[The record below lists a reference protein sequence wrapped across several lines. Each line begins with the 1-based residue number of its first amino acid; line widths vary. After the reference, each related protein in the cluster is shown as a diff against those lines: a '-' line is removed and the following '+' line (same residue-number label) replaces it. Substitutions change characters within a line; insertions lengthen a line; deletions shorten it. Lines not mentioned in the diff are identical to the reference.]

1 MTGSEP
7 IWRRQWRAFCRNR
20 RGLWSLA
27 VFMVLFV
34 VSLGA
39 ELVAND
45 KPILVRYQGE
55 LYWPVF
61 QVYPETA
68 FGGLFETEANY
79 RDPFVEELIDK
90 DGWMLWPPIRYSYDT
105 INYELT
111 QPAPAPPS
119 AENWLGTDDQGRDV
133 LARLIYGFRLSVLFG
148 LILTVAS
155 SAIGVV
161 VGALQG
167 YYGGWLDLAG
177 QRFLEI
183 WSSMPILYLII
194 VISSFVVPGFWTLLL
209 IMLLFSWM
217 TLVDL
222 VRAEFLRAR
231 NLDYVRAAQALGVR
245 TPVILFRH
253 MLPNAM
259 VATLTYLPFVLNASV
274 ILLTS
279 LDFIGFGLPPGSPS
293 LGELLGQGKA
303 NLHAPW
309 LGLSAFVTLALML
322 SLLVFVGEAVRDA
335 FDPRK
340 YHADSGSRP

>member
-1 MTGSEP
+1 MASGNP
-7 IWRRQWRAFCRNR
+7 IWRRQWRAFRRNR
-20 RGLWSLA
+20 RGFWSLGL
-27 VFMVLFV
+27 FLVLFV

-39 ELVAND
+39 EFVAND
-45 KPILVRYQGE
+45 KPVMVRYQGD
-55 LYWPVF
+55 LYFPVF
-61 QVYPETA
+61 KTYPETT

-79 RDPFVEELIDK
+79 RDPYVAELIED
-90 DGWMLWPPIRYSYDT
+90 DGWMLWPPIRYSHDT

-111 QPAPAPPS
+111 VPAPAPPS

-148 LILTVAS
+148 LILTVTS
-155 SAIGVV
+155 SLIGIV
-161 VGALQG
+161 VGAVQG
-167 YYGGWLDLAG
+167 YYGGWLDLGG
-177 QRFLEI
+177 QRFVEI

-194 VISSFVVPGFWTLLL
+194 VISSFVVPGFWTLLA

-222 VRAEFLRAR
+222 VRAEFLRCR
-231 NLDYVRAAQALGVR
+231 NLEYVRAAQAMGVR

-253 MLPNAM
+253 MLPNTM

-279 LDFIGFGLPPGSPS
+279 LDFIGFGLPPGAPS

-309 LGLSAFVTLALML
+309 LGLSAFVTLAVML
-322 SLLVFVGEAVRDA
+322 SLLVFAGEAVRDA

-340 YHADSGSRP
+340 YNDAAA

>member
-1 MTGSEP
+1 MGSGNP
-7 IWRRQWRAFCRNR
+7 IWRRQWRAFRRNR
-20 RGLWSLA
+20 RGFWSLGL
-27 VFMVLFV
+27 FLVLFV

-39 ELVAND
+39 EFVAND
-45 KPILVRYQGE
+45 RPIMVQYQGD
-55 LYWPVF
+55 LYFPVF
-61 QVYPETA
+61 KTYPETT

-79 RDPFVEELIDK
+79 RDPYVAELIED
-90 DGWMLWPPIRYSYDT
+90 DGWMLWPPIRYSHDT

-111 QPAPAPPS
+111 VPAPAPPS

-133 LARLIYGFRLSVLFG
+133 LARLIYGFRLTVTSS
-148 LILTVAS
+148 LIG
-155 SAIGVV
+155 IV
-161 VGALQG
+161 VGAVQG
-167 YYGGWLDLAG
+167 YYGGWLDLGG
-177 QRFLEI
+177 QRFVEI

-194 VISSFVVPGFWTLLL
+194 VISSFVVPGFWVLLA

-222 VRAEFLRAR
+222 VRAEFLRCR
-231 NLDYVRAAQALGVR
+231 NLEYVRAAQAMGVR

-309 LGLSAFVTLALML
+309 LGLSAFVTLAVML
-322 SLLVFVGEAVRDA
+322 SLLVFAGEAVRDA

-340 YHADSGSRP
+340 YNDAAA

>member
-1 MTGSEP
+1 MGSGNP
-7 IWRRQWRAFCRNR
+7 IWRRQWRAFRRNR
-20 RGLWSLA
+20 RGFWSLGL
-27 VFMVLFV
+27 FLVLFV

-39 ELVAND
+39 EFVAND
-45 KPILVRYQGE
+45 RPIMVQYQGD
-55 LYWPVF
+55 LYFPVF
-61 QVYPETA
+61 KTYPETT

-79 RDPFVEELIDK
+79 RDPYVAELIED
-90 DGWMLWPPIRYSYDT
+90 DGWMLWPPIRYSHDT

-111 QPAPAPPS
+111 VPAPAPPS
-119 AENWLGTDDQGRDV
+119 SENWLGTDDQGRDV

-148 LILTVAS
+148 LILTVTS
-155 SAIGVV
+155 SLIGIV
-161 VGALQG
+161 VGAVQG
-167 YYGGWLDLAG
+167 YYGGWLDLGG
-177 QRFLEI
+177 QRFVEI

-194 VISSFVVPGFWTLLL
+194 VISSFVVPGFWVLLA

-222 VRAEFLRAR
+222 VRAEFLRCR
-231 NLDYVRAAQALGVR
+231 NLEYVRAAQAMGVR

-309 LGLSAFVTLALML
+309 LGLSAFVTLAVML
-322 SLLVFVGEAVRDA
+322 SLLVFAGEAVRDA

-340 YHADSGSRP
+340 YNDAAA

>member
-1 MTGSEP
+1 MASGNP
-7 IWRRQWRAFCRNR
+7 IWRRQWRAFRRNR
-20 RGLWSLA
+20 RGFWSLGL
-27 VFMVLFV
+27 FLVLFV

-39 ELVAND
+39 EFVAND
-45 KPILVRYQGE
+45 KPVMVRYQGD
-55 LYWPVF
+55 LYFPVF
-61 QVYPETA
+61 QTYPETT

-79 RDPFVEELIDK
+79 RDPYVAELIED
-90 DGWMLWPPIRYSYDT
+90 DGWMLWPPIRYSHDT

-111 QPAPAPPS
+111 VPAPAPPS

-148 LILTVAS
+148 LILTVTS
-155 SAIGVV
+155 SLIGIV
-161 VGALQG
+161 VGAVQG
-167 YYGGWLDLAG
+167 YYGGWLDLGG
-177 QRFLEI
+177 QRFVEI

-194 VISSFVVPGFWTLLL
+194 VISSFVVPGFWTLLA

-222 VRAEFLRAR
+222 VRAEFLRCR
-231 NLDYVRAAQALGVR
+231 NLEYVRAAQAMGVR

-279 LDFIGFGLPPGSPS
+279 LDFIGFGLPPGAPS

-309 LGLSAFVTLALML
+309 LGLSAFVTLAVML
-322 SLLVFVGEAVRDA
+322 SLLVFAGEAVRDA

-340 YHADSGSRP
+340 YNDAAA

>member
-1 MTGSEP
+1 MGSGNP
-7 IWRRQWRAFCRNR
+7 IWRRQWRAFRRNR
-20 RGLWSLA
+20 RGFWSLGL
-27 VFMVLFV
+27 FLVLFV

-39 ELVAND
+39 EFVAND
-45 KPILVRYQGE
+45 RPIMVQYQGD
-55 LYWPVF
+55 LYFPVF
-61 QVYPETA
+61 KTYPETT

-79 RDPFVEELIDK
+79 RDPYVAELIED
-90 DGWMLWPPIRYSYDT
+90 DGWMLWPPIRYSHDT

-111 QPAPAPPS
+111 VPAPAPPS

-148 LILTVAS
+148 LILTVTS
-155 SAIGVV
+155 SLIGIV
-161 VGALQG
+161 VGAVQG
-167 YYGGWLDLAG
+167 YYGGWLDLGG
-177 QRFLEI
+177 QRFVEI

-194 VISSFVVPGFWTLLL
+194 VISSFVVPGFWVLLA

-222 VRAEFLRAR
+222 VRAEFLRCR
-231 NLDYVRAAQALGVR
+231 NLEYVRAAQAMGVR

-309 LGLSAFVTLALML
+309 LGLSAFVTLAVML
-322 SLLVFVGEAVRDA
+322 SLLVFAGEAVRDA

-340 YHADSGSRP
+340 YNDAAA

>member
-1 MTGSEP
+1 MGRGNP
-7 IWRRQWRAFCRNR
+7 IWRRQWRAFRRNR
-20 RGLWSLA
+20 RGFWSLGL
-27 VFMVLFV
+27 FLVLFV

-39 ELVAND
+39 EFVAND
-45 KPILVRYQGE
+45 RPVMVQYQGD
-55 LYWPVF
+55 LYFPVF
-61 QVYPETA
+61 KTYPETT

-79 RDPFVEELIDK
+79 RDPYVAELIEE
-90 DGWMLWPPIRYSYDT
+90 DGWMLWPPIRYSHDT

-111 QPAPAPPS
+111 VPAPAPPS

-148 LILTVAS
+148 LILTVTS
-155 SAIGVV
+155 SLIGIV
-161 VGALQG
+161 VGAVQG
-167 YYGGWLDLAG
+167 YYGGWLDLGG
-177 QRFLEI
+177 QRFVEI

-194 VISSFVVPGFWTLLL
+194 VISSFVVPGFWTLLA

-222 VRAEFLRAR
+222 VRAEFLRCR
-231 NLDYVRAAQALGVR
+231 NLEYVRAAQAMGVR

-279 LDFIGFGLPPGSPS
+279 PDFIGFGLPPGSPS

-309 LGLSAFVTLALML
+309 LGLSAFVTLAVML
-322 SLLVFVGEAVRDA
+322 SLLVFAGEAVRDA

-340 YHADSGSRP
+340 YNDAAA

>member
-1 MTGSEP
+1 MGSGNP
-7 IWRRQWRAFCRNR
+7 IWRRQWRAFRRNR
-20 RGLWSLA
+20 RGFWSLGL
-27 VFMVLFV
+27 FLVLFV

-39 ELVAND
+39 EFVAND
-45 KPILVRYQGE
+45 KPVMVRYQGD
-55 LYWPVF
+55 LYFPVF
-61 QVYPETA
+61 QTYPETT

-79 RDPFVEELIDK
+79 RDPYLAELIED
-90 DGWMLWPPIRYSYDT
+90 DGWMLWPPIRYSHDT

-111 QPAPAPPS
+111 VPAPAPPS

-148 LILTVAS
+148 LILTVTS
-155 SAIGVV
+155 SLIGIV
-161 VGALQG
+161 VGAVQG
-167 YYGGWLDLAG
+167 YYGGWLDLGG
-177 QRFLEI
+177 QRFVEI

-194 VISSFVVPGFWTLLL
+194 VISSFVVPGFWTLLA

-222 VRAEFLRAR
+222 VRAEFLRCR
-231 NLDYVRAAQALGVR
+231 NLEYVRAAQAMGVR

-279 LDFIGFGLPPGSPS
+279 LDFIGFGLPPGAPS

-309 LGLSAFVTLALML
+309 LGLSAFVTLAVML
-322 SLLVFVGEAVRDA
+322 SLLVFAGEAVRDA

-340 YHADSGSRP
+340 YNDAAA

>member
-1 MTGSEP
+1 MGSGNP
-7 IWRRQWRAFCRNR
+7 IWRRQWRAFRRNR
-20 RGLWSLA
+20 RGFWSLGL
-27 VFMVLFV
+27 FLVLFV

-39 ELVAND
+39 EFVAND
-45 KPILVRYQGE
+45 RPIMVQYQGD
-55 LYWPVF
+55 LYFPVF
-61 QVYPETA
+61 KTYPETT

-79 RDPFVEELIDK
+79 RDPYVAELIED
-90 DGWMLWPPIRYSYDT
+90 DGWMLWPPIRYSHDT

-111 QPAPAPPS
+111 VPAPAPPS

-148 LILTVAS
+148 LILTVTPS
-155 SAIGVV
+155 LIGIV
-161 VGALQG
+161 VGAVQG
-167 YYGGWLDLAG
+167 YYGGWLDLGG
-177 QRFLEI
+177 QRFVEI

-194 VISSFVVPGFWTLLL
+194 VISSFVVPGFWVLLA

-222 VRAEFLRAR
+222 VRAEFLRCR
-231 NLDYVRAAQALGVR
+231 NLEYVRAAQAMGVR

-309 LGLSAFVTLALML
+309 LGLSAFVTLAVML
-322 SLLVFVGEAVRDA
+322 SLLVFAGEAVRDA

-340 YHADSGSRP
+340 YNDAAA

>member
-1 MTGSEP
+1 MASGNP
-7 IWRRQWRAFCRNR
+7 IWRRQWRAFRRNR
-20 RGLWSLA
+20 RGFWSLGL
-27 VFMVLFV
+27 FLVLFV

-39 ELVAND
+39 EFVAND
-45 KPILVRYQGE
+45 RPIMVQYQGD
-55 LYWPVF
+55 LYFPVF
-61 QVYPETA
+61 KTYPETT

-79 RDPFVEELIDK
+79 RDPYVAELIED
-90 DGWMLWPPIRYSYDT
+90 DGWMLWPPIRYSHDT

-111 QPAPAPPS
+111 VPAPAPPS

-148 LILTVAS
+148 LILTVTS
-155 SAIGVV
+155 SLIGIV
-161 VGALQG
+161 VGAVQG
-167 YYGGWLDLAG
+167 YYGGWLDLGG
-177 QRFLEI
+177 QRFVEI

-194 VISSFVVPGFWTLLL
+194 VISSFVVPGFWVLLA

-222 VRAEFLRAR
+222 VRAEFLRCR
-231 NLDYVRAAQALGVR
+231 NLEYVRAAQAMGVR

-309 LGLSAFVTLALML
+309 LGLSAFVTLAVML
-322 SLLVFVGEAVRDA
+322 SLLVFAGEAVRDA

-340 YHADSGSRP
+340 YNDAAA

>member
-1 MTGSEP
+1 MGSGNP
-7 IWRRQWRAFCRNR
+7 IWRRQWRAFRRNR
-20 RGLWSLA
+20 RGFWSLGL
-27 VFMVLFV
+27 FLVLFV

-39 ELVAND
+39 EFVAND
-45 KPILVRYQGE
+45 KPVMVRYQGD
-55 LYWPVF
+55 LYFPVF
-61 QVYPETA
+61 QTYPETT

-79 RDPFVEELIDK
+79 RDPYVAELIED
-90 DGWMLWPPIRYSYDT
+90 DGWMLWPPIRYSHDT

-111 QPAPAPPS
+111 VPAPAPPS

-148 LILTVAS
+148 LILTVTS
-155 SAIGVV
+155 SLIGIV
-161 VGALQG
+161 VGAVQG
-167 YYGGWLDLAG
+167 YYGGWLDLGG
-177 QRFLEI
+177 QRFVEI

-194 VISSFVVPGFWTLLL
+194 VISSFVVPGFWVLLA

-222 VRAEFLRAR
+222 VRAEFLRCR
-231 NLDYVRAAQALGVR
+231 NLEYVRAAQAMGVR

-309 LGLSAFVTLALML
+309 LGLSAFVTLAVML
-322 SLLVFVGEAVRDA
+322 SLLVFAGEAVRDA

-340 YHADSGSRP
+340 YNDAAA

>member
-1 MTGSEP
+1 MGSGNP
-7 IWRRQWRAFCRNR
+7 IWRRQWRAFRRNR
-20 RGLWSLA
+20 RGFWSLGL
-27 VFMVLFV
+27 FLVLFV

-39 ELVAND
+39 EFVAND
-45 KPILVRYQGE
+45 RPIMVQYPGD
-55 LYWPVF
+55 LYFPVF
-61 QVYPETA
+61 KTYPETT

-79 RDPFVEELIDK
+79 RDPYVAELIED
-90 DGWMLWPPIRYSYDT
+90 DGWMLWPPIRYSHDT

-111 QPAPAPPS
+111 VPAPAPPS

-148 LILTVAS
+148 LILTVTS
-155 SAIGVV
+155 SLIGIV
-161 VGALQG
+161 VGAVQG
-167 YYGGWLDLAG
+167 YYGGWLDLGG
-177 QRFLEI
+177 QRFVEI

-194 VISSFVVPGFWTLLL
+194 VISSFVVPGFWVLLA

-222 VRAEFLRAR
+222 VRAEFLRCR
-231 NLDYVRAAQALGVR
+231 NLEYVRAAQAMGVR

-309 LGLSAFVTLALML
+309 LGLSAFVTLAVML
-322 SLLVFVGEAVRDA
+322 SLLVFAGEAVRDA

-340 YHADSGSRP
+340 YNDAAA

>member
-1 MTGSEP
+1 MGSGNP
-7 IWRRQWRAFCRNR
+7 IWRRQWRAFRRNR
-20 RGLWSLA
+20 RGLWSLG
-27 VFMVLFV
+27 VFLVLFV

-39 ELVAND
+39 EFVAND
-45 KPILVRYQGE
+45 KPIMVQYQGD
-55 LYWPVF
+55 LYFPVF
-61 QVYPETA
+61 KTYPETT

-79 RDPFVEELIDK
+79 RDPYVAELIQE
-90 DGWMLWPPIRYSYDT
+90 DGWMLWPPIRYSHDT

-111 QPAPAPPS
+111 VPAPAPPS

-148 LILTVAS
+148 LILTVTS
-155 SAIGVV
+155 SLIGIV
-161 VGALQG
+161 VGAVQG
-167 YYGGWLDLAG
+167 YYGGWLDLGG
-177 QRFLEI
+177 QRFVEI

-194 VISSFVVPGFWTLLL
+194 VISSFVVPGFWVLLA

-222 VRAEFLRAR
+222 VRAEFLRCR
-231 NLDYVRAAQALGVR
+231 NLEYVRAAQAMGVR

-309 LGLSAFVTLALML
+309 LGLSAFVTLAVML
-322 SLLVFVGEAVRDA
+322 SLLVFAGEAVRDA

-340 YHADSGSRP
+340 YNDAAA

>member
-1 MTGSEP
+1 MGSGNP
-7 IWRRQWRAFCRNR
+7 IWRRQWRAFRRNR
-20 RGLWSLA
+20 RGFWSLGL
-27 VFMVLFV
+27 FLVLFV

-39 ELVAND
+39 EFVAND
-45 KPILVRYQGE
+45 RPIMVQYQGD
-55 LYWPVF
+55 LYFPVF
-61 QVYPETA
+61 KTYPETT

-79 RDPFVEELIDK
+79 RDPYVAELIED
-90 DGWMLWPPIRYSYDT
+90 DGWMLWPPIRYSHDT

-111 QPAPAPPS
+111 VPAPAPPS

-148 LILTVAS
+148 LILTVTS
-155 SAIGVV
+155 SLIGIV
-161 VGALQG
+161 VGAVQG
-167 YYGGWLDLAG
+167 YYGGWLDLGG
-177 QRFLEI
+177 QRFVEI

-194 VISSFVVPGFWTLLL
+194 VISSFVVPGFWVLLA

-222 VRAEFLRAR
+222 VRAEFLRCR
-231 NLDYVRAAQALGVR
+231 NLEYVRAAQAIGVR
-245 TPVILFRH
+245 TPVILVRH

-309 LGLSAFVTLALML
+309 LGLSAFVTLAVML
-322 SLLVFVGEAVRDA
+322 SLLVFAGEAVRDA

-340 YHADSGSRP
+340 YNDAAA

>member
-1 MTGSEP
+1 MGSGNP
-7 IWRRQWRAFCRNR
+7 IWRRQWRAFRRNR
-20 RGLWSLA
+20 RGFWSLG
-27 VFMVLFV
+27 VFLVLFV

-39 ELVAND
+39 EFVAND
-45 KPILVRYQGE
+45 KPIMVQYQGD
-55 LYWPVF
+55 LYFPVF
-61 QVYPETA
+61 KTYPETT

-79 RDPFVEELIDK
+79 RDPYVAELIQE
-90 DGWMLWPPIRYSYDT
+90 DGWMLWPPIRYSHDT

-111 QPAPAPPS
+111 VPAPAPPS

-148 LILTVAS
+148 LILTVTS
-155 SAIGVV
+155 SLIGIV
-161 VGALQG
+161 VGAVQG
-167 YYGGWLDLAG
+167 YYGGWLDLSG
-177 QRFLEI
+177 PRFVEI

-194 VISSFVVPGFWTLLL
+194 VISSFVVPGFWVLLA

-222 VRAEFLRAR
+222 VRAEFLRCR
-231 NLDYVRAAQALGVR
+231 NLEYVRAAQAMGVR

-309 LGLSAFVTLALML
+309 LGLSAFVTLAVML
-322 SLLVFVGEAVRDA
+322 SLLVFAGEAVRDA

-340 YHADSGSRP
+340 YNDAAA

>member
-1 MTGSEP
+1 MGSGNP
-7 IWRRQWRAFCRNR
+7 IWRRQWRAFRRNR
-20 RGLWSLA
+20 RGFWSLG
-27 VFMVLFV
+27 VFLVLFV

-39 ELVAND
+39 EFVAND
-45 KPILVRYQGE
+45 KPIMVQYQGD
-55 LYWPVF
+55 LYFPVF
-61 QVYPETA
+61 KTYPETT

-79 RDPFVEELIDK
+79 RDPYVAELIED
-90 DGWMLWPPIRYSYDT
+90 DGWMLWPPIRYSHDT

-111 QPAPAPPS
+111 VPAPAPPS

-148 LILTVAS
+148 LILTVTS
-155 SAIGVV
+155 SLIGIV
-161 VGALQG
+161 VGAVQG
-167 YYGGWLDLAG
+167 YYGGWLDLGG
-177 QRFLEI
+177 QRFVEI
-183 WSSMPILYLII
+183 WSSTPILYLII
-194 VISSFVVPGFWTLLL
+194 VISSFVVPGFWVLLA

-222 VRAEFLRAR
+222 VRAEFLRCR
-231 NLDYVRAAQALGVR
+231 NLEYVRAAQAMGVR

-309 LGLSAFVTLALML
+309 LGLSAFVTLAVML
-322 SLLVFVGEAVRDA
+322 SLLVFAGEAVRDA

-340 YHADSGSRP
+340 YNDAAA

>member
-1 MTGSEP
+1 MGSGNP
-7 IWRRQWRAFCRNR
+7 IWRRQWRAFRRNR
-20 RGLWSLA
+20 RGFWSLG
-27 VFMVLFV
+27 VFLVLFV

-39 ELVAND
+39 EFVAND
-45 KPILVRYQGE
+45 KPIMVQYQGD
-55 LYWPVF
+55 LYFPVF
-61 QVYPETA
+61 KTYPETT

-79 RDPFVEELIDK
+79 RDPYVAELIQD
-90 DGWMLWPPIRYSYDT
+90 DGWMLWPPIRYSHDT

-111 QPAPAPPS
+111 VPAPAPPS

-148 LILTVAS
+148 LILTVTS
-155 SAIGVV
+155 SLIGIV
-161 VGALQG
+161 VGAVQG
-167 YYGGWLDLAG
+167 YYGGWLDLGG
-177 QRFLEI
+177 QRFVEI

-194 VISSFVVPGFWTLLL
+194 VISSFVVPGFWVLLA

-222 VRAEFLRAR
+222 VRAEFLRCR
-231 NLDYVRAAQALGVR
+231 NLEYVRAAQAMGVR

-309 LGLSAFVTLALML
+309 LGLSAFVTLAVML
-322 SLLVFVGEAVRDA
+322 SLLVFAGEAVRDA

-340 YHADSGSRP
+340 YNDAAA

>member
-1 MTGSEP
+1 MGSGNP
-7 IWRRQWRAFCRNR
+7 IWRRQWRAFRRNR
-20 RGLWSLA
+20 RGFWSLGL
-27 VFMVLFV
+27 FLVLFV

-39 ELVAND
+39 EFVAND
-45 KPILVRYQGE
+45 RPIMVQYQGD
-55 LYWPVF
+55 LYFPVF
-61 QVYPETA
+61 KTYPETT

-79 RDPFVEELIDK
+79 RDPYVAELIED
-90 DGWMLWPPIRYSYDT
+90 DGWMLWPPIRYSHDT

-111 QPAPAPPS
+111 VPAPAPPS

-148 LILTVAS
+148 LILTVTS
-155 SAIGVV
+155 SLIGIV
-161 VGALQG
+161 VGAVQG
-167 YYGGWLDLAG
+167 YYGGWLDLGG
-177 QRFLEI
+177 QRFVEI

-194 VISSFVVPGFWTLLL
+194 VISSFVVPGFWVLLA

-222 VRAEFLRAR
+222 VRAEFLRCR
-231 NLDYVRAAQALGVR
+231 NLEYVRAAQAMGVR

-309 LGLSAFVTLALML
+309 LGLSAFVTLAVML
-322 SLLVFVGEAVRDA
+322 SLLVFAGEAIRDA

-340 YHADSGSRP
+340 YNDAAA

>member
-1 MTGSEP
+1 MGSGNP
-7 IWRRQWRAFCRNR
+7 IWRRQWRAFRRNR
-20 RGLWSLA
+20 RGFWSLGL
-27 VFMVLFV
+27 FLVLFV

-39 ELVAND
+39 EFVAND
-45 KPILVRYQGE
+45 RPIMVQYQGD
-55 LYWPVF
+55 LYFPVF
-61 QVYPETA
+61 KTYPETT

-79 RDPFVEELIDK
+79 RDPYVAELIEE
-90 DGWMLWPPIRYSYDT
+90 DGWMLWPPIRYSHDT

-111 QPAPAPPS
+111 VPAPAPPS

-148 LILTVAS
+148 LILTVTS
-155 SAIGVV
+155 SLIGIV
-161 VGALQG
+161 VGAVQG
-167 YYGGWLDLAG
+167 YYGGWLDLGG
-177 QRFLEI
+177 QRFVEI

-194 VISSFVVPGFWTLLL
+194 VISSFVVPGFWTLLA

-222 VRAEFLRAR
+222 VRAEFLRCR
-231 NLDYVRAAQALGVR
+231 NLEYVRAAQAMGVR

-309 LGLSAFVTLALML
+309 LGLSAFVTLAVML
-322 SLLVFVGEAVRDA
+322 SLLVFAGEAVRDA

-340 YHADSGSRP
+340 YNDAAA

>member
-1 MTGSEP
+1 MMGTP
-7 IWRRQWRAFCRNR
+7 MWQRQWRAFRRNR
-20 RGLWSLA
+20 RGFWSLCL
-27 VFMVLFV
+27 FLVLFIG
-34 VSLGA
+34 SLGA
-39 ELVAND
+39 EFIAND
-45 KPILVRYQGE
+45 KPLIVQYQGD
-55 LYWPVF
+55 LYFPVF
-61 QVYPETA
+61 KTYPETT

-79 RDPFVEELIDK
+79 RDPFVADLIED
-90 DGWMLWPPIRYSYDT
+90 DGWMLWPPIRYSHDT

-111 QPAPAPPS
+111 VPAPAPPS

-148 LILTVAS
+148 LILTVTS
-155 SAIGVV
+155 SAIGIV
-161 VGALQG
+161 VGAVQG
-167 YYGGWLDLAG
+167 YYGGWLDLGG
-177 QRFLEI
+177 QRFVEV

-222 VRAEFLRAR
+222 VRAEFLRCR
-231 NLDYVRAAQALGVR
+231 NLEYVRAAQAMGVR

-309 LGLSAFVTLALML
+309 LGLSAFVTLAVML
-322 SLLVFVGEAVRDA
+322 SLLVFAGEAVRDA

-340 YHADSGSRP
+340 YNDAAV

>member
-1 MTGSEP
+1 MGSGNP
-7 IWRRQWRAFCRNR
+7 IWRRQWRAFRRNR
-20 RGLWSLA
+20 RGFWSLGL
-27 VFMVLFV
+27 FLVLFV

-39 ELVAND
+39 EFVAND
-45 KPILVRYQGE
+45 RPIMVQYQGD
-55 LYWPVF
+55 LYFPVF
-61 QVYPETA
+61 KTYPETT

-79 RDPFVEELIDK
+79 RDPYVAELIED
-90 DGWMLWPPIRYSYDT
+90 DGWMLWPPIRYSHDT

-111 QPAPAPPS
+111 VPAPAPPS

-148 LILTVAS
+148 LILTVTS
-155 SAIGVV
+155 SLIGIV
-161 VGALQG
+161 VGAVQG
-167 YYGGWLDLAG
+167 YYGGWLDLGG
-177 QRFLEI
+177 QRFVEI

-194 VISSFVVPGFWTLLL
+194 VISTFVVPGFWVLLA

-222 VRAEFLRAR
+222 VRAEFLRCR
-231 NLDYVRAAQALGVR
+231 NLEYVRAAQAMGVR

-309 LGLSAFVTLALML
+309 LGLSAFVTLAVML
-322 SLLVFVGEAVRDA
+322 SLLVFAGEAVRDA

-340 YHADSGSRP
+340 YNDAAA

>member
-1 MTGSEP
+1 MGSGNP
-7 IWRRQWRAFCRNR
+7 IWRRQWRAFRRNR
-20 RGLWSLA
+20 RGFWSLGL
-27 VFMVLFV
+27 FLVLFTL
-34 VSLGA
+34 SLGA
-39 ELVAND
+39 EFVAND
-45 KPILVRYQGE
+45 KPVMVHYQGD
-55 LYWPVF
+55 LYFPVF
-61 QVYPETA
+61 KTYSETT

-79 RDPFVEELIDK
+79 RDPYVAELIEE
-90 DGWMLWPPIRYSYDT
+90 DGWMLWPPIRYSHDT

-111 QPAPAPPS
+111 VPAPAPPS

-148 LILTVAS
+148 LILTVTS
-155 SAIGVV
+155 SLIGIA
-161 VGALQG
+161 VGAVQG
-167 YYGGWLDLAG
+167 YYGGWLDLGG
-177 QRFLEI
+177 QRFVEI

-194 VISSFVVPGFWTLLL
+194 VISSFVVPGFWTLLA

-222 VRAEFLRAR
+222 VRAEFLRCR
-231 NLDYVRAAQALGVR
+231 NLEYVRAAQAMGVR

-309 LGLSAFVTLALML
+309 LGLSAFVTLAVML
-322 SLLVFVGEAVRDA
+322 SLLVFAGEAVRDA

-340 YHADSGSRP
+340 YNDAAA

>member
-1 MTGSEP
+1 MGSGNP
-7 IWRRQWRAFCRNR
+7 IWRRQWRAFRRNR
-20 RGLWSLA
+20 RGFWSLGL
-27 VFMVLFV
+27 FLVLFV

-39 ELVAND
+39 EFVAND
-45 KPILVRYQGE
+45 RPVMVQYQGD
-55 LYWPVF
+55 LYFPVF
-61 QVYPETA
+61 KTYPETTS
-68 FGGLFETEANY
+68 GGLFETEANY
-79 RDPFVEELIDK
+79 RDPYVAELIEE
-90 DGWMLWPPIRYSYDT
+90 DGWMLWPPIRYSHDT

-111 QPAPAPPS
+111 VPAPAPPS

-148 LILTVAS
+148 LILTVTS
-155 SAIGVV
+155 SLIGIV
-161 VGALQG
+161 VGAVQG
-167 YYGGWLDLAG
+167 YYGGWLDLGG
-177 QRFLEI
+177 QRFVEI

-194 VISSFVVPGFWTLLL
+194 VISSFVVPGFWTLLA

-222 VRAEFLRAR
+222 VRAEFLRCR
-231 NLDYVRAAQALGVR
+231 NLEYVRAAQAMGVR

-309 LGLSAFVTLALML
+309 LGLSAFVTLAVML
-322 SLLVFVGEAVRDA
+322 SLLVFAGEAVRDA

-340 YHADSGSRP
+340 YNDAAA

>member
-1 MTGSEP
+1 MGSGNP
-7 IWRRQWRAFCRNR
+7 IWRRQWRAFRRNR
-20 RGLWSLA
+20 RGFWSLGL
-27 VFMVLFV
+27 FLVLFV

-39 ELVAND
+39 EFVAND
-45 KPILVRYQGE
+45 KPVMVRYQGD
-55 LYWPVF
+55 LYFPVF
-61 QVYPETA
+61 QTYPETT

-79 RDPFVEELIDK
+79 RDPYVAELIED
-90 DGWMLWPPIRYSYDT
+90 DGWMLWPPIRYSHDT

-111 QPAPAPPS
+111 VPAPAPPS

-148 LILTVAS
+148 LILTVS
-155 SAIGVV
+155 SSLIGIV
-161 VGALQG
+161 VGAVQG
-167 YYGGWLDLAG
+167 YYGGWLDLGG
-177 QRFLEI
+177 QRFVEI

-194 VISSFVVPGFWTLLL
+194 VISSFVVPGFWVLLA

-222 VRAEFLRAR
+222 VRAEFLRCR
-231 NLDYVRAAQALGVR
+231 NLEYVRAAQAMGVR

-309 LGLSAFVTLALML
+309 LGLSAFVTLAVML
-322 SLLVFVGEAVRDA
+322 SLLVFAGEAVRDA

-340 YHADSGSRP
+340 YNDAAA

>member
-1 MTGSEP
+1 MGSGNP
-7 IWRRQWRAFCRNR
+7 IWRRQWRAFRRNR
-20 RGLWSLA
+20 RGFWSLGL
-27 VFMVLFV
+27 FLVLFV

-39 ELVAND
+39 EFVAND
-45 KPILVRYQGE
+45 RPIMVQYQGD
-55 LYWPVF
+55 LYFPVF
-61 QVYPETA
+61 KTYPETT

-79 RDPFVEELIDK
+79 RDPYVAELIED
-90 DGWMLWPPIRYSYDT
+90 DGWMLWPPIRYSHDT

-111 QPAPAPPS
+111 VPAPAPPS

-148 LILTVAS
+148 LILTVTS
-155 SAIGVV
+155 SLIGIV
-161 VGALQG
+161 VGAVQG
-167 YYGGWLDLAG
+167 YYGGWLDLGG
-177 QRFLEI
+177 QRFVEI

-194 VISSFVVPGFWTLLL
+194 VISSFVVPGFWVLLA

-222 VRAEFLRAR
+222 VRAEFLRCR
-231 NLDYVRAAQALGVR
+231 NLEYVRAAQAMGVR

-322 SLLVFVGEAVRDA
+322 SLLVFAGEAIRDA

-340 YHADSGSRP
+340 YNDAAA

>member
-1 MTGSEP
+1 MGSGNP
-7 IWRRQWRAFCRNR
+7 IWRRQWRAFRRNR
-20 RGLWSLA
+20 RGFWSLGL
-27 VFMVLFV
+27 FLVLFTL
-34 VSLGA
+34 SLGA
-39 ELVAND
+39 EFVAND
-45 KPILVRYQGE
+45 KPVMVRYQGD
-55 LYWPVF
+55 LYFPVF
-61 QVYPETA
+61 KTYSETT

-79 RDPFVEELIDK
+79 RDPYVAELIEE
-90 DGWMLWPPIRYSYDT
+90 DGWMLWPPIRYSHDT

-111 QPAPAPPS
+111 VPAPAPPS

-148 LILTVAS
+148 LILTVTS
-155 SAIGVV
+155 SLIGIA
-161 VGALQG
+161 VGAVQG
-167 YYGGWLDLAG
+167 YYGGWLDLGG
-177 QRFLEI
+177 QRFVEI

-194 VISSFVVPGFWTLLL
+194 VISSFVVPGFWTLLA

-222 VRAEFLRAR
+222 VRAEFLRCR
-231 NLDYVRAAQALGVR
+231 NLEYVRAAQAMGVR

-309 LGLSAFVTLALML
+309 LGLSAFVTLAVML
-322 SLLVFVGEAVRDA
+322 SLLVFAGEAVRDA

-340 YHADSGSRP
+340 YNDAAA

>member
-1 MTGSEP
+1 MGSGNP
-7 IWRRQWRAFCRNR
+7 IWRRQWRAFRRNR
-20 RGLWSLA
+20 RGFWSLG
-27 VFMVLFV
+27 VFLVLFV

-39 ELVAND
+39 EFVAND
-45 KPILVRYQGE
+45 KPIMVQYQGD
-55 LYWPVF
+55 LYFPVF
-61 QVYPETA
+61 KTYPETT

-79 RDPFVEELIDK
+79 RDPYVAELIQE
-90 DGWMLWPPIRYSYDT
+90 DGWMLWPPIRYSHDT

-111 QPAPAPPS
+111 VPAPAPPS

-133 LARLIYGFRLSVLFG
+133 QARLIYGFRLSVLFG
-148 LILTVAS
+148 LILTVTS
-155 SAIGVV
+155 SLIGIV
-161 VGALQG
+161 VGAVQG
-167 YYGGWLDLAG
+167 YYGGWLDLGG
-177 QRFLEI
+177 QRFVEI

-194 VISSFVVPGFWTLLL
+194 VISSFVVPGFWVLLA

-222 VRAEFLRAR
+222 VRAEFLRCR
-231 NLDYVRAAQALGVR
+231 NLEYVRAAQAMGVR

-309 LGLSAFVTLALML
+309 LGLSAFVTLAVML
-322 SLLVFVGEAVRDA
+322 SLLVFAGEAVRDA

-340 YHADSGSRP
+340 YNDAAA

>member
-1 MTGSEP
+1 MGSGNP
-7 IWRRQWRAFCRNR
+7 IWRRQWRAFRRNR
-20 RGLWSLA
+20 RGFWSLGL
-27 VFMVLFV
+27 FLVLFV

-39 ELVAND
+39 EFVAND
-45 KPILVRYQGE
+45 RPIMVQYQGD
-55 LYWPVF
+55 LYFPVF
-61 QVYPETA
+61 KTYPETT

-79 RDPFVEELIDK
+79 RDPYVAELIED
-90 DGWMLWPPIRYSYDT
+90 DGWMLWPPIRYSHDT

-111 QPAPAPPS
+111 VPAPAPPS

-148 LILTVAS
+148 LILTVTS
-155 SAIGVV
+155 SLIGIV
-161 VGALQG
+161 VGAVQG
-167 YYGGWLDLAG
+167 YYGGWLDLGG
-177 QRFLEI
+177 QRFVEI

-194 VISSFVVPGFWTLLL
+194 VISSFVVPGFWVLLA

-222 VRAEFLRAR
+222 VRAEFLRCR
-231 NLDYVRAAQALGVR
+231 NLEYVRAAQAIGVR

-309 LGLSAFVTLALML
+309 LGLSAFVTLAVML
-322 SLLVFVGEAVRDA
+322 SLLVFAGEAVRDA

-340 YHADSGSRP
+340 YNDAAA

>member
-1 MTGSEP
+1 MGSGNP
-7 IWRRQWRAFCRNR
+7 IWRRQWRAFRRNR
-20 RGLWSLA
+20 RGFWSLGL
-27 VFMVLFV
+27 FLVLFV

-39 ELVAND
+39 EFVAND
-45 KPILVRYQGE
+45 RPVMVQYQGD
-55 LYWPVF
+55 LYFPVF
-61 QVYPETA
+61 KTYPETT

-79 RDPFVEELIDK
+79 RDPYVAELIEE
-90 DGWMLWPPIRYSYDT
+90 DGWMLWPPIRYSHDT

-111 QPAPAPPS
+111 VPAPAPPS

-148 LILTVAS
+148 LILTVTS
-155 SAIGVV
+155 SLIGIV
-161 VGALQG
+161 VGAVQG
-167 YYGGWLDLAG
+167 YYGGWLDLGG
-177 QRFLEI
+177 QRFVEI

-194 VISSFVVPGFWTLLL
+194 VISSFVVPGFWTLLA

-222 VRAEFLRAR
+222 VRAEFLRCR
-231 NLDYVRAAQALGVR
+231 NLEYVRAAQAMGVR

-309 LGLSAFVTLALML
+309 LGLSAFVTLAVML
-322 SLLVFVGEAVRDA
+322 SLLVFAGEAVRDA

-340 YHADSGSRP
+340 YNDAAA

>member
-1 MTGSEP
+1 MGSGNP
-7 IWRRQWRAFCRNR
+7 IWRRQWRAFRRNR
-20 RGLWSLA
+20 RGFWSLG
-27 VFMVLFV
+27 VFLVLFV

-39 ELVAND
+39 EFVAND
-45 KPILVRYQGE
+45 KPIMVQYQGD
-55 LYWPVF
+55 LYFPVF
-61 QVYPETA
+61 KTYPETT

-79 RDPFVEELIDK
+79 RDPYVAELIQD
-90 DGWMLWPPIRYSYDT
+90 DGWMLWPPIRYSHDT

-111 QPAPAPPS
+111 VPAPAPPS

-148 LILTVAS
+148 LILTVTS
-155 SAIGVV
+155 SLIGIV
-161 VGALQG
+161 VGAVQG
-167 YYGGWLDLAG
+167 YYGGWLDLGG
-177 QRFLEI
+177 QRFVEI

-194 VISSFVVPGFWTLLL
+194 VISSFVVPGFWVLLA

-222 VRAEFLRAR
+222 VRAESLRCR
-231 NLDYVRAAQALGVR
+231 NLEYVRAAQAMGVR

-309 LGLSAFVTLALML
+309 LGLSAFVTLAVML
-322 SLLVFVGEAVRDA
+322 SLLVFAGEAVRDA

-340 YHADSGSRP
+340 YNDAAA

>member
-1 MTGSEP
+1 MGSGNP
-7 IWRRQWRAFCRNR
+7 IWRRQWRAFRRNR
-20 RGLWSLA
+20 RGFWSLGL
-27 VFMVLFV
+27 FLVLFV

-39 ELVAND
+39 EFVAND
-45 KPILVRYQGE
+45 RPIMVQYQGD
-55 LYWPVF
+55 LYFPVF
-61 QVYPETA
+61 KTYPETT

-79 RDPFVEELIDK
+79 RDPYVAELIED
-90 DGWMLWPPIRYSYDT
+90 DGWMLWPPIRYSHDT

-111 QPAPAPPS
+111 VPAPAPPS

-148 LILTVAS
+148 LILTVTS
-155 SAIGVV
+155 SLIGIV
-161 VGALQG
+161 VGAVQG
-167 YYGGWLDLAG
+167 YYGGWLDLGG
-177 QRFLEI
+177 QRFVEI

-194 VISSFVVPGFWTLLL
+194 VISSFVVPGFWVLLA

-222 VRAEFLRAR
+222 VRAEFLRCR
-231 NLDYVRAAQALGVR
+231 NLEYVRAAQAMGVR

-279 LDFIGFGLPPGSPS
+279 LDFIGFGLPPGSQS

-309 LGLSAFVTLALML
+309 LGLSAFVTLAVML
-322 SLLVFVGEAVRDA
+322 SLLVFAGEAVRDA

-340 YHADSGSRP
+340 YNDAAA

>member
-1 MTGSEP
+1 MGRGTP
-7 IWRRQWRAFCRNR
+7 IWRRQWRAFRRNR
-20 RGLWSLA
+20 RGVWSLGL
-27 VFMVLFV
+27 FLVLFV
-34 VSLGA
+34 ISLGA
-39 ELVAND
+39 EFVAND
-45 KPILVRYQGE
+45 KPVIVRYQGE
-55 LYWPVF
+55 LYFPVF
-61 QVYPETA
+61 QSYPETT
-68 FGGLFETEANY
+68 FGGVFETEANY
-79 RDPFVEELIDK
+79 RDPYVAELIK
-90 DGWMLWPPIRYSYDT
+90 QDGWMLWPPIRYSHDT
-105 INYELT
+105 INYQLSE
-111 QPAPAPPS
+111 PAPAPPS

-148 LILTVAS
+148 LILTVTS
-155 SAIGVV
+155 SLIGIV
-161 VGALQG
+161 VGAVQG
-167 YYGGWLDLAG
+167 YYGGWLDLGG
-177 QRFLEI
+177 QRFVEI

-222 VRAEFLRAR
+222 VRAEFLRCR
-231 NLDYVRAAQALGVR
+231 NLEYVRAAQAMGVR

-309 LGLSAFVTLALML
+309 LGLSAFVTLAVML
-322 SLLVFVGEAVRDA
+322 SLLVFAGEAVRDA

-340 YHADSGSRP
+340 YNDTA

>member
-1 MTGSEP
+1 MELSP
-7 IWRRQWRAFCRNR
+7 IWRRQWRTFRRNR
-20 RGLWSLA
+20 RGLWSLYL
-27 VFMVLFV
+27 FLVLFV
-34 VSLGA
+34 LSLGA
-39 ELVAND
+39 EFVAND

-55 LYWPVF
+55 LYMPVF
-61 QVYPETA
+61 NVYPETT

-79 RDPFVEELIDK
+79 RDPYVSELINE
-90 DGWMLWPPIRYSYDT
+90 DGWMLWPPVRYSYDT
-105 INYELT
+105 INYDLEV
-111 QPAPAPPS
+111 PAPAPPS
-119 AENWLGTDDQGRDV
+119 ADNWLGTDDQGRDV

-148 LILTVAS
+148 LILTVTS
-155 SAIGVV
+155 SLIGIV
-161 VGALQG
+161 VGAVQG
-167 YYGGWLDLAG
+167 YYGGWLDLGG
-177 QRFLEI
+177 QRFVEI

-194 VISSFVVPGFWTLLL
+194 VISSFVVPGFWVLLA

-222 VRAEFLRAR
+222 VRAEFLRCR
-231 NLDYVRAAQALGVR
+231 NLEYVRAAQAMGVR

-309 LGLSAFVTLALML
+309 LGLSAFVTLAVML
-322 SLLVFVGEAVRDA
+322 SLLVFAGEAVRDA

-340 YHADSGSRP
+340 YNDAAA

>member
-1 MTGSEP
+1 MGTP
-7 IWRRQWRAFCRNR
+7 MWQRQWRAFRRNR
-20 RGLWSLA
+20 RGFWSLCL
-27 VFMVLFV
+27 FLVLFIG
-34 VSLGA
+34 SLGA
-39 ELVAND
+39 EFIAND
-45 KPILVRYQGE
+45 KPLIVQYQGD
-55 LYWPVF
+55 LYFPVF
-61 QVYPETA
+61 KTYPETT

-79 RDPFVEELIDK
+79 RDPFVADLIED
-90 DGWMLWPPIRYSYDT
+90 DGWMLWPPIRYSHDT

-111 QPAPAPPS
+111 VPAPAPPS

-148 LILTVAS
+148 LILTVTS
-155 SAIGVV
+155 SAIGIV
-161 VGALQG
+161 VGAVQG
-167 YYGGWLDLAG
+167 YYGGWLDLGG
-177 QRFLEI
+177 QRFVEV

-222 VRAEFLRAR
+222 VRAEFLRCR
-231 NLDYVRAAQALGVR
+231 NLEYVRAAQAMGVR

-309 LGLSAFVTLALML
+309 LGLSAFVTLAVML
-322 SLLVFVGEAVRDA
+322 SLLVFAGEAVRDA

-340 YHADSGSRP
+340 YNDAAV